1 MLYLGKSTVE
11 SHRLYRLRM
20 ARSRLFLRNLFALS
34 VVAAVLGLYVRL
46 SGYAEWG
53 DVLFLTAGALLLE
66 HTLLWRL
73 RVRAP
78 LHVEKDD
85 PCFIVRH
92 YFAAERERPGFGAV
106 SGCSGFYKEL
116 GLETVQIDLRYGL
129 LLDQRTDFL
138 IPGTIPLD

>member
-1 MLYLGKSTVE
+1 MYENVEEASDLDGIGDDYLE
-11 SHRLYRLRM
+11 SD
-20 ARSRLFLRNLFALS
+20 AK
-34 VVAAVLGLYVRL
+34 
-46 SGYAEWG
+46 
-53 DVLFLTAGALLLE
+53 
-66 HTLLWRL
+66 
-73 RVRAP
+73 VRAP

-138 IPGTIPLD
+138 IPGTIPLDLTRVIRTQDLTSRAFGIGGNHSLNIFLVATSGLSPGWI